1 MEFSRVNK
9 IMLTCP
15 AKLNLNLSVLRKK
28 INGMHEINSQFQLIN
43 LFDEMKIEKT
53 NSELIN
59 VSTDIDS
66 SINGEKNIV
75 YQAINELSNFIGKQ
89 VNCNISIKKNI
100 PIGGGLGG
108 GSSNAA
114 GALIGVNVLFEL
126 GLSSKDLIKIGKKVG
141 ADVPFFI
148 FGKNAHASGI
158 GDVLI
163 EAKSSSKKK
172 YLLLFPQI
180 HSSTKKLFSQWD
192 KLSKYS
198 QNKILKNEE
207 NSFLPLF
214 LQNNQDIKET
224 FNQLNDL
231 CSLKLSGTGS
241 TMFFVYENKS
251 EIEKTLKKIPSKWR
265 HSFCEPL
272 QCSPLLTYLK

>member
-1 MEFSRVNK
+1 MNK
-9 IMLTCP
+9 ITIACP
-15 AKLNLNLSVLRKK
+15 AKLNLNLSVLKK
-28 INGMHEINSQFQLIN
+28 KNNGMHEIDSQFQLIN

-53 NSELIN
+53 NSNLLN
-59 VSTDIDS
+59 VSTNIGS

-75 YQAINELSNFIGKQ
+75 YQAINELSNYIGRQ
-89 VNCNISIKKNI
+89 VYCNISIRKNI

-180 HSSTKKLFSQWD
+180 YSSTKELFSQWD
-192 KLSKYS
+192 KLSEDS
-198 QNKILKNEE
+198 QNKILKTEE

-214 LQNNQDIKET
+214 LQNNQDIKED
-224 FNQLNDL
+224 FNHLNDL
-231 CSLKLSGTGS
+231 CSLRLSGTGS
-241 TMFFVYENKS
+241 TMFVMYENKY

-272 QCSPLLTYLK
+272 QCSPLLTYLT

>member
-1 MEFSRVNK
+1 MNK
-9 IMLTCP
+9 ITLDCP

-28 INGMHEINSQFQLIN
+28 IDGMHEINSQFQLIN
-43 LFDEMKIEKT
+43 LFDVMKIEKT
-53 NSELIN
+53 SSKLID
-59 VSTDIDS
+59 VSTNIGPSID
-66 SINGEKNIV
+66 GEKNIV
-75 YQAINELSNFIGKQ
+75 FHAISELSNYIGRQ
-89 VNCNISIKKNI
+89 VYCNISIKKNI
-100 PIGGGLGG
+100 PLGGGLGG

-114 GALIGVNVLFEL
+114 GALIGVNVLFKL
-126 GLSSKDLIKIGKKVG
+126 GLSLQDLITIGKKIG

-148 FGKNAHASGI
+148 FGKNAHASGT

-180 HSSTKKLFSQWD
+180 HSSTKELFIQWD
-192 KLSKYS
+192 KLSTDY
-198 QNKILKNEE
+198 QNKILKNED

-214 LQNNQDIKET
+214 LQNNRDIKKN
-224 FNQLNDL
+224 FNQLNEL
-231 CSLKLSGTGS
+231 CPLRLSGTGS

-251 EIEKTLKKIPSKWR
+251 EIEKTLKKIPTKWR
-265 HSFCEPL
+265 HFFCEPL

>member
-28 INGMHEINSQFQLIN
+28 INGMHEINSQFQLID

-272 QCSPLLTYLK
+272 QCSPLLTYLT

>member
-1 MEFSRVNK
+1 MNK
-9 IMLTCP
+9 VKLNCP
-15 AKLNLNLSVLRKK
+15 AKLNLNLSIVSKK
-28 INGMHEINSQFQLIN
+28 INGMHEINSQFQLID

-114 GALIGVNVLFEL
+114 GALIGVNVLFKL

-180 HSSTKKLFSQWD
+180 NSSTKKLFSQWD

-272 QCSPLLTYLK
+272 QCSPLLTYLT

>member
-59 VSTDIDS
+59 VSTNIDS

-272 QCSPLLTYLK
+272 QCSPLLTYLT

>member
-15 AKLNLNLSVLRKK
+15 AKLNLNLSVLKKK
-28 INGMHEINSQFQLIN
+28 INGMHEINSQFQLID

-53 NSELIN
+53 NSKLIN

-114 GALIGVNVLFEL
+114 GALIGVNILFEL
-126 GLSSKDLIKIGKKVG
+126 GLSSKDLM
-141 ADVPFFI
+141 
-148 FGKNAHASGI
+148 S
-158 GDVLI
+158 
-163 EAKSSSKKK
+163 
-172 YLLLFPQI
+172 
-180 HSSTKKLFSQWD
+180 
-192 KLSKYS
+192 
-198 QNKILKNEE
+198 
-207 NSFLPLF
+207 
-214 LQNNQDIKET
+214 
-224 FNQLNDL
+224 
-231 CSLKLSGTGS
+231 
-241 TMFFVYENKS
+241 
-251 EIEKTLKKIPSKWR
+251 
-265 HSFCEPL
+265 
-272 QCSPLLTYLK
+272 

>member
-114 GALIGVNVLFEL
+114 GALIGVNVLFKL

-272 QCSPLLTYLK
+272 QCSPLLTYLT

>member
-1 MEFSRVNK
+1 VNK
-9 IMLTCP
+9 ITLDCP
-15 AKLNLNLSVLRKK
+15 AKLNLNLSILRKK

-53 NSELIN
+53 NFKAIN
-59 VSTDIDS
+59 VSTNIDS
-66 SINGEKNIV
+66 SIDGEKNIV
-75 YQAINELSNFIGKQ
+75 YQAINELTNYIGRQ
-89 VNCNISIKKNI
+89 VYCNISIIKNI

-114 GALIGVNVLFEL
+114 GALIGVNVLFKL
-126 GLSSKDLIKIGKKVG
+126 GLSSKDLIKIAKKVG

-180 HSSTKKLFSQWD
+180 YSSTKELFSQWD
-192 KLSKYS
+192 KLSEDS

-214 LQNNQDIKET
+214 LQNNRDIEES
-224 FNQLNDL
+224 FNQLNEL
-231 CSLKLSGTGS
+231 CSLRLSGTGS
-241 TMFFVYENKS
+241 TMFFMYENKS

-272 QCSPLLTYLK
+272 QCSPLLTYLT

>member
-1 MEFSRVNK
+1 VNK
-9 IMLTCP
+9 ISITCP
-15 AKLNLNLSVLRKK
+15 AKLNLNLSVLKKK
-28 INGMHEINSQFQLIN
+28 INGMHEIDSQFQLIN

-53 NSELIN
+53 ASKLIN
-59 VSTDIDS
+59 VSTNIGS
-66 SINGEKNIV
+66 SLDGEKNIV
-75 YQAINELSNFIGKQ
+75 YQAISEISNYIGRQ
-89 VNCNISIKKNI
+89 IYCNISIKKNI
-100 PIGGGLGG
+100 PLGGGLGG

-114 GALIGVNVLFEL
+114 GALIGANVLFEL

-148 FGKNAHASGI
+148 FGKNAHASGT

-180 HSSTKKLFSQWD
+180 HSSTKELFSQWD
-192 KLSKYS
+192 KLSTDS
-198 QNKILKNEE
+198 QNKILENEE

-214 LQNNQDIKET
+214 LENNIEVKEN
-224 FNQLNDL
+224 FNQLNEL
-231 CSLKLSGTGS
+231 SSLRLSGTGS
-241 TMFFVYENKS
+241 TMFFEYENMN

-272 QCSPLLTYLK
+272 QCSPLLTYLT

>member
-180 HSSTKKLFSQWD
+180 NSSTKKLFSQWD

-214 LQNNQDIKET
+214 LQNNQDVKEK
-224 FNQLNDL
+224 FNQLNEL
-231 CSLKLSGTGS
+231 CSLRLSGTGS
-241 TMFFVYENKS
+241 TMFFIYENKS

-272 QCSPLLTYLK
+272 QCSPLLTYLT

>member
-180 HSSTKKLFSQWD
+180 NSSTKKLFSQWD

-241 TMFFVYENKS
+241 TMIFVYEKKS

-272 QCSPLLTYLK
+272 QCSPLLTYLT

>member
-180 HSSTKKLFSQWD
+180 NSSTKKLFSQWD

-272 QCSPLLTYLK
+272 QCSPLLTYLT

>member
-1 MEFSRVNK
+1 MNK
-9 IMLTCP
+9 ITLACP
-15 AKLNLNLSVLRKK
+15 AKINLNLSVLRKK
-28 INGMHEINSQFQLIN
+28 NDGMHEINSQFQLIN

-53 NSELIN
+53 NSKFTN
-59 VSTDIDS
+59 VSTNIDS

-75 YQAINELSNFIGKQ
+75 YQAISELSNYIGKQ
-89 VNCNISIKKNI
+89 VCCNISIKKNI
-100 PIGGGLGG
+100 PLGGGLGG

-148 FGKNAHASGI
+148 FGKNAHASGT
-158 GDVLI
+158 GDILI
-163 EAKSSSKKK
+163 EAKGSSKKK
-172 YLLLFPQI
+172 YLLLFPRI
-180 HSSTKKLFSQWD
+180 HSSTKELFSQWD
-192 KLSKYS
+192 KLSADS

-214 LQNNQDIKET
+214 LQNNRDIEES
-224 FNQLNDL
+224 FNQLNEL
-231 CSLKLSGTGS
+231 CSLRLSGTGS
-241 TMFFVYENKS
+241 TMFFIYENKS

-272 QCSPLLTYLK
+272 QCSPLLTYLT